1 MSSTNEQPSRRHLIR
16 VEKKLSQDPK
26 LKEEY
31 KKIVREQLEKGI
43 VEVAP
48 EMPTGDRTF
57 YMTHKPVV
65 RESASTTKVRMV
77 FNASGK
83 SHPLANSINECMYT
97 GPSLQPLLWD
107 ISIRA
112 RMSTHL
118 VLVDI
123 QKAFL
128 QIGVREEDRDAFP
141 FLFNINGQEQHQRFN
156 HNCERKADLQ
166 GRLQQDKEV
175 EHGSFRA
182 AEESGSSGLIK

>member
-1 MSSTNEQPSRRHLIR
+1 M
-16 VEKKLSQDPK
+16 
-26 LKEEY
+26 
-31 KKIVREQLEKGI
+31 REQLEKEI
-43 VEVAP
+43 VKVAP

-57 YMTHKPVV
+57 YMPHKPVV
-65 RESASTTKVRMV
+65 RESASTTKERMV

-83 SHPLANSINECMYT
+83 SHPLAHSINECMYT

-107 ISIRA
+107 ISLRA
-112 RMSTHL
+112 HVSTHL

-141 FLFNINGQEQHQRFN
+141 FLFNINGQEQHQRFT
-156 HNCERKADLQ
+156 HNREREADLQ
-166 GRLQQDKEV
+166 GCLRQDKEM

-182 AEESGSSGLIK
+182 AEESGSHGLIKQKL